1 MLVIENA
8 NQILTIPPGSTG
20 PKRGKE
26 MLDLGIVEK
35 ANVWIENGK
44 VVRISREKPEG
55 EYEGIDAQGKIVLP
69 GFVDPHTH
77 PVFAGYRDFEFSLK
91 LKGMSYEE
99 ITKMGGGISY
109 TVKMTNESSYD
120 EIFEQ
125 SSKRIRKMIEHGTVA
140 AESKSGYGLNL
151 DREIMLLD
159 IIRDLGERYPIDLI
173 PTFLL
178 HFPPQNMDREKYID
192 EVLKRMDVISKK
204 AKFAD
209 VFCDSI
215 AFNVSETKNFLT
227 NAEKYGLKLRM
238 HADEIEYIG
247 CSSLGLK
254 IHLKSVDHAL
264 KTPKTILRAFS
275 KKDTVF
281 VLLPGTPFML
291 FQKKYANARYMIEN
305 NIPVALGTDLNPNC
319 YTENIQEIITLA
331 VTQMKMSIEEAISAV
346 TFNAAY
352 SLDIHDK
359 HGSIAPGR
367 PANLLIADVPSY
379 THFAYH
385 FGINLIEK
393 VIKDGKVVKI

>member
-1 MLVIENA
+1 MIVIENA
-8 NQILTIPPGSTG
+8 NQILTIPGGSTG

-26 MLDLGIVEK
+26 MRDLGIIEK
-35 ANVWIENGK
+35 ANIWIDNGK
-44 VVRISREKPEG
+44 IVKISKEKPEG
-55 EYEGIDAQGKIVLP
+55 KYEKIDAEGKVILP

-77 PVFAGYRDFEFSLK
+77 PVFAGYRDFEFNLK

-99 ITKMGGGISY
+99 ITKIGGGINY

-125 SSKRIRKMIEHGTVA
+125 SSKRIKRMIEHGTIA
-140 AESKSGYGLNL
+140 AEAKSGYGINV

-159 IIRDLGERYPIDLI
+159 IIKDLERRFPIDLL

-178 HFPPQNMDREKYID
+178 HFPPEDKERLDYIK
-192 EVLKRMDVISKK
+192 EVLEKMDVISKK

-215 AFNVSETKNFLT
+215 AFNVSETKNFLS
-227 NAEKYGLKLRM
+227 NAKKYGMKLRM

-247 CSSLGLK
+247 CSSIGLK
-254 IHLKSVDHAL
+254 MDLKSIDHAL
-264 KTPKTILRAFS
+264 KTPKTILRSLS

-291 FQKKYANARYMIEN
+291 FQKKYANARFMIDN

-331 VTQMKMSIEEAISAV
+331 VTQMKMTVEEAISAV
-346 TFNAAY
+346 TFNSAY
-352 SLDIHDK
+352 SLDIHNK

-367 PANLLIADVPSY
+367 PANLLIADIPSY
-379 THFAYH
+379 THFSYH
-385 FGINLIEK
+385 FGVNLIEK
-393 VIKDGKVVKI
+393 IIKDGKIVEI